1 MIMGMNG
8 RFSPSDFLNIS
19 SRKLFLTD
27 IRVLSNDTESSGRSD
42 KGPQPAV
49 LHRLEGI
56 LYLWPEVYGAVD
68 EWRHVGLLSARF
80 EYIFGLMLIGHVSR
94 PVLREDR
101 AFLYDNAG
109 LLAVARLA
117 SRSQR
122 FPRRSLW
129 GKLVLG
135 IDFFLFALANHTFL

>member
-1 MIMGMNG
+1 MNG

-68 EWRHVGLLSARF
+68 
-80 EYIFGLMLIGHVSR
+80 
-94 PVLREDR
+94 
-101 AFLYDNAG
+101 
-109 LLAVARLA
+109 
-117 SRSQR
+117 
-122 FPRRSLW
+122 
-129 GKLVLG
+129 
-135 IDFFLFALANHTFL
+135 